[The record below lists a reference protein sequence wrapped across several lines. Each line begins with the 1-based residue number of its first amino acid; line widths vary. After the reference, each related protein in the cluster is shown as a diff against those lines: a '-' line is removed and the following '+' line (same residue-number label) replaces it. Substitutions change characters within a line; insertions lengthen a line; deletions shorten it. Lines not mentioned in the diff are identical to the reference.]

1 LRKEANVFGRP
12 KTYRTH
18 IEITNKKR
26 TLNVERILLLI
37 VVILLVSIYTQ
48 NVIVENNLAAIN
60 TSLIETNILLKKQNE
75 ERLLGIQ
82 QQQVDKLK
90 LKTAS
95 VKDKA
100 QINCLAQN
108 MYHEARGQSTAG
120 IKAVAL
126 VTINRSKSGRFPKT
140 ICGVVNQTT
149 LVKQDDPQQPT
160 KKVCQFEWRCAEE
173 TAKIVDKT
181 SYNRIYSLATSVY
194 MHYNR
199 VNDITGGALYFHN
212 TSVSPD
218 WKNLV
223 RTIQIEDHIFYKL
236 RQRHNEI

>member
-1 LRKEANVFGRP
+1 MRKEANVFGRP
-12 KTYRTH
+12 QRHRTH
-18 IEITNKKR
+18 IEITKKKR

-37 VVILLVSIYTQ
+37 VVVLLASIYTQ
-48 NVIVENNLAAIN
+48 NVTVENNLAAIN
-60 TSLIETNILLKKQNE
+60 TSLTETNILLKKQNE
-75 ERLLGIQ
+75 ERLLDSQ

-95 VKDKA
+95 VKDKT
-100 QINCLAQN
+100 QIICLAQN